1 MNKGKMERI
10 AKLNSMIENAE
21 ETLNNLKSRL
31 GNETDENKIDRIN
44 DNIEEVESYINH
56 YSSVLSSL

>member
-21 ETLNNLKSRL
+21 ETLKDLKCRL
-31 GNETDENKIDRIN
+31 DNETNESTIERIHDKIED
-44 DNIEEVESYINH
+44 VESYINH
-56 YSSVLSSL
+56 YSNVLSAL